1 MSSCSEYLILSLCVP
16 LAFSLAS
23 TYTLKKRF
31 SSTSSQILIYC
42 GSAALPSPKFRD
54 GEHNIDLRSHSLSHS
69 NYLCDGKVLHSESVR
84 LLEFLGK
91 GLTLYHCRWQD
102 VTSTPFYFSE
112 RKAYLKGGKVKR
124 VQR

>member
-1 MSSCSEYLILSLCVP
+1 MSSCSEYLILSVCVP
-16 LAFSLAS
+16 LAFHYP

-54 GEHNIDLRSHSLSHS
+54 GEHNIDLRSHSLGHS

-84 LLEFLGK
+84 LLGF
-91 GLTLYHCRWQD
+91 
-102 VTSTPFYFSE
+102 
-112 RKAYLKGGKVKR
+112 
-124 VQR
+124 